1 MVAVA
6 AFWIL
11 AASAVAGALGV
22 VVARNVFYAAI
33 GLVVSLIAVAGL
45 YVTLDAGFLAV
56 AQFMIYVG
64 GIAVLIVFAVMM
76 TAQLKRGSQMNR
88 LWPGGFAIAGLLY
101 LSLISGIMQTD
112 WDISIE
118 AVPTSPLVA
127 SAADEG
133 VRLPDV
139 LFSTYLLPFEL
150 AGVVLLVATIG
161 ALVIA
166 RDDSVPSA

>member
-1 MVAVA
+1 M
-6 AFWIL
+6 
-11 AASAVAGALGV
+11 GV

-45 YVTLDAGFLAV
+45 YVTLDADFLAV
-56 AQFMIYVG
+56 AQFLLYVG

-76 TAQLKRGSQMNR
+76 TAQFHRGSQTNR
-88 LWPGGFAIAGLLY
+88 MWPGGLAIAGLLY
-101 LSLISGIMQTD
+101 LALVSGIIQTD
-112 WDISIE
+112 WDDSSDAIP
-118 AVPTSPLVA
+118 VSPLVA

-150 AGVVLLVATIG
+150 AGIVLLVATIG
-161 ALVIA
+161 ALVVA
-166 RDDSVPSA
+166 RDD

>member
-6 AFWIL
+6 SFWML
-11 AASAVAGALGV
+11 AAFAAAGAVGV
-22 VVARNVFYAAI
+22 VAARNVFYAAI

-45 YVTLDAGFLAV
+45 YVTLDADFLAV

-76 TAQLKRGSQMNR
+76 TAQLQRGSSANK
-88 LWPGGFAIAGLLY
+88 LWPGSLAIAALLY
-101 LSLISGIMQTD
+101 LGLVAAIIRADWGLPESGPV
-112 WDISIE
+112 
-118 AVPTSPLVA
+118 ASPLVGG
-127 SAADEG
+127 AADAG

-166 RDDSVPSA
+166 RED

>member
-6 AFWIL
+6 SFWTL
-11 AASAVAGALGV
+11 AAFAAAGAVGV

-45 YVTLDAGFLAV
+45 YVTLDADFLAV

-76 TAQLKRGSQMNR
+76 TAQLKRGSSANR
-88 LWPGGFAIAGLLY
+88 LWPAGLAIATLLY
-101 LSLISGIMQTD
+101 LGLVTAIVRADWGIAEPGGASGLP
-112 WDISIE
+112 
-118 AVPTSPLVA
+118 VVGG
-127 SAADEG
+127 AADAG
-133 VRLPDV
+133 IRLPDV

-166 RDDSVPSA
+166 RDD

>member
-45 YVTLDAGFLAV
+45 YVTLDADFLAV

-76 TAQLKRGSQMNR
+76 TAQLRRGSQTNR

-101 LSLISGIMQTD
+101 LSLVSGIMQTD
-112 WDISIE
+112 WETSSS

-139 LFSTYLLPFEL
+139 LFSMYLLPFEL

-166 RDDSVPSA
+166 RDDSAPSS

>member
-1 MVAVA
+1 VVPVA
-6 AFWIL
+6 AFCIL
-11 AASAVAGALGV
+11 AAFALAGALGV

-45 YVTLDAGFLAV
+45 YVTLDADFLAV

-76 TAQLKRGSQMNR
+76 TAQLRRGNQTNR
-88 LWPGGFAIAGLLY
+88 LWPAGLAIAGLLY
-101 LSLISGIMQTD
+101 LSLVSGIMQTD
-112 WDISIE
+112 WGIPGD
-118 AVPTSPLVA
+118 AVPTSPMVA
-127 SAADEG
+127 SATDEG

-166 RDDSVPSA
+166 RDESVPSS

>member
-1 MVAVA
+1 
-6 AFWIL
+6 
-11 AASAVAGALGV
+11 LGV

-45 YVTLDAGFLAV
+45 YVTLDADFLAV

-64 GIAVLIVFAVMM
+64 GIGVLIVFAVMM
-76 TAQLKRGSQMNR
+76 TAQLRRGSQTTR
-88 LWPGGFAIAGLLY
+88 LWPGGLAIAGLLY
-101 LSLISGIMQTD
+101 LSLVSGIIQTD
-112 WDISIE
+112 WNIS
-118 AVPTSPLVA
+118 ADTVPTSPLVA

-166 RDDSVPSA
+166 RDDSLPSV